1 MLQVTVRN
9 LERKCYRYSQNIYI
23 LFSLGV
29 IPLDRHYV
37 NQASF
42 GNQFQTSIQEKS
54 KRYHKKKLKKNSPR
68 MPRMTSWNWLNI
80 KDSRQFSLQHGRQR
94 GITPANIVLQGTI
107 VCMDPNIFSLWDM
120 ITLYKLNL
128 IFFRFRKHKCLAI
141 DSSS

>member
-29 IPLDRHYV
+29 IPLDRHLV

-54 KRYHKKKLKKNSPR
+54 KRYHKKKKSPK
-68 MPRMTSWNWLNI
+68 MHRMTSWNWLNI
-80 KDSRQFSLQHGRQR
+80 KDSRQFNLQHGRQR
-94 GITPANIVLQGTI
+94 GITPANFVLQGTI
-107 VCMDPNIFSLWDM
+107 VCIDPNFFSVWDL

-128 IFFRFRKHKCLAI
+128 YFFFRFRKHKCIAF

>member
-9 LERKCYRYSQNIYI
+9 LERKCYRYSQTIYI

-54 KRYHKKKLKKNSPR
+54 KRYHKKKTKKNLKKPPQNAQ
-68 MPRMTSWNWLNI
+68 N
-80 KDSRQFSLQHGRQR
+80 D
-94 GITPANIVLQGTI
+94 
-107 VCMDPNIFSLWDM
+107 
-120 ITLYKLNL
+120 KLEL
-128 IFFRFRKHKCLAI
+128 VEY
-141 DSSS
+141 